1 MLTVLAPC
9 ILPLLPVIVGRSLS
23 DTTVSKRRVF
33 IITLSLGAS
42 VIIFTL
48 LLKATTLFINIPQD
62 FWKWF
67 SGGIILIF
75 GLVSLFPELWEKLS
89 FTGVINRKSNQLLT
103 VGYKKDSIWGD
114 VIVGASL
121 GPIFSACSPTYFV
134 ILATVLPA
142 TPALGVLYL
151 FVYAF
156 GLSLALLVVSLVGQK
171 IMMKIGVAADPRGW
185 FKRIMGIIFIAVA
198 LLIITGY
205 DKKLQVS
212 ILDAGFFD
220 VTKIEL
226 GLLQPDKPTQ
236 EDSRS
241 AGTIH
246 DSNDTRQDA
255 VIDAQ
260 LDSRVKKDA
269 MPAKQN
275 FLSLKEK
282 SAKFTFAPE
291 ISSPDGFV
299 NTLGKPI
306 TISEFKGKKVV
317 LLYIWTYSCINCIRT
332 IPHLNELYKKYEDQ
346 GLVIIG
352 LHTPEFAF
360 EKVQK
365 NVENAVKQFDIKYP
379 VVLDNDFST
388 WNAYGNHYWPR
399 KYLID
404 LDGYIIYDHIGE
416 GGYKETE
423 QAIQKALLERNTRL
437 GVGGKMPVAS
447 SAVEEKMAT
456 DLSQVR
462 SHELYFGSARNSDL
476 ENGKQGVAGTQTLT
490 VPADLKQDQLYLGG
504 TWSITSEYALSGID
518 STIALNYKA
527 KNVYLVASSEGGEN
541 VEVFVDGK
549 SIGTVFIQGEM
560 LYTIVA
566 GTDYKEHRLLI
577 KVKKS
582 GVKVFAFTF
591 G

>member
-317 LLYIWTYSCINCIRT
+317 LLDIWTYSCINCIRT

-549 SIGTVFIQGEM
+549 SIGTVFIQSEM

-566 GTDYKEHRLLI
+566 GTDYKEHSLLI
-577 KVKKS
+577 KVKKAD
-582 GVKVFAFTF
+582 VKAFAFTF